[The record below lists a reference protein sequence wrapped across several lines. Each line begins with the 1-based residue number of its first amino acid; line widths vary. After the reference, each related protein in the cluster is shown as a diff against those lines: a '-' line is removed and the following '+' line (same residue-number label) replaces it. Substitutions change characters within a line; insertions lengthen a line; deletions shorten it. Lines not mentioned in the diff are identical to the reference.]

1 MAVAQTQRRYKLKKA
16 RPSGK
21 RPRSAPSTRTRG
33 KSNSHRLPGW
43 KDLAGSNERHRGASR
58 RGSYLERISTTRFTL
73 LILGLAVL
81 FTLYV
86 GHVHATQGL
95 LAEVQ
100 QERRENLRL
109 HLQYNRVKGDFDE
122 MVGPSVIYDRARDLG
137 LVEDPAFGP
146 SIEVND

>member
-1 MAVAQTQRRYKLKKA
+1 MAVAQTERRYTLKKA

-21 RPRSAPSTRTRG
+21 RPRSAPSTRARG
-33 KSNSHRLPGW
+33 TSNSHRLPGW
-43 KDLAGSNERHRGASR
+43 KDLAGSNERLRTGNR
-58 RGSYLERISTTRFTL
+58 RRSFLERISTTRFAV
-73 LILGLAVL
+73 LIVGLAIL

-86 GHVHATQGL
+86 GHVHATQDL

-109 HLQYNRVKGDFDE
+109 HLKYNRLKGDFDE
-122 MVGPSVIYDRARDLG
+122 MVGPSVIYTRARELG

-146 SIEVND
+146 SIEVRE